1 MSDRTGTLQCTE
13 SLLLALDSY
22 VRNGGHLITTFRS
35 GFSDEYLKI
44 YPTCSHISCMNVWD
58 FTTISLH
65 TRIMWISC
73 GSKRCHGGC
82 TEAFFTSGRLCLFL
96 TSSACEWM
104 ELITCDTAVPVLKYS
119 HPAYERYAAAA
130 KINMEMVPHFIL
142 ERCLKMMNC

>member
-1 MSDRTGTLQCTE
+1 MRWFSDALYRLNIEYDMISSKERDFSSYECLIVPALYSAPE

-44 YPTCSHISCMNVWD
+44 YPDMQPHICMNVWD

-73 GSKRCHGGC
+73 RFKAMSW
-82 TEAFFTSGRLCLFL
+82 RLHRSIFHIRTTLPF
-96 TSSACEWM
+96 
-104 ELITCDTAVPVLKYS
+104 P
-119 HPAYERYAAAA
+119 
-130 KINMEMVPHFIL
+130 
-142 ERCLKMMNC
+142 